1 MVPISSS
8 HVHEV
13 KTFYLRYS
21 TTGECVIVINGTIN
35 LGNMYL
41 QIEKEKMRRRR
52 VGGSKKKL
60 PISVRWGIRFSVA
73 FYILVDNN
81 FQRKFTTKLK
91 IISCRTTS
99 TSSSAA
105 AATASDLLPLIVINA
120 ATEAVGTCGVCPW
133 WHHFKQPQTHM
144 SSGNS
149 LARKAERGNL
159 TR

>member
-1 MVPISSS
+1 MCNR
-8 HVHEV
+8 
-13 KTFYLRYS
+13 YLRNHKFREYVS
-21 TTGECVIVINGTIN
+21 ADRRGKDEEEESRR
-35 LGNMYL
+35 
-41 QIEKEKMRRRR
+41 IEEKN
-52 VGGSKKKL
+52 L

-91 IISCRTTS
+91 ITSCGTTP

-105 AATASDLLPLIVINA
+105 ATASYLLPLIVINA

-133 WHHFKQPQTHM
+133 WHHFKQPHTHM